1 MNLNVDNVPVHIS
14 DTEQQ
19 LIKEAVAMALE
30 LPEGSTIALWPDQIG
45 RQILIQLGAKCE
57 HKLNCFTL
65 GSFKGLNL
73 SEYLH
78 PVLNQLRQ
86 SGNESKIKI
95 V

>member
-1 MNLNVDNVPVHIS
+1 MNLSVPVYRF

-19 LIKEAVAMALE
+19 LVKEAVARAME

-45 RQILIQLGAKCE
+45 RQILIQLGARCE

-65 GSFKGLNL
+65 GSFKGMNL

-78 PVLNQLRQ
+78 PVLN
-86 SGNESKIKI
+86 
-95 V
+95 